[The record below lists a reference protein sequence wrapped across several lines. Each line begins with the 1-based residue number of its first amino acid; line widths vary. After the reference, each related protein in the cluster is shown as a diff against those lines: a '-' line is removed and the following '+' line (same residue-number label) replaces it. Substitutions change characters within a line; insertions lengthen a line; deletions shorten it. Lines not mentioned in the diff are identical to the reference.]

1 VPANPFARVRL
12 QTREFKQGA
21 WSSTQTA
28 NFLGADG
35 AELRWPS
42 LPKIDFARAKG
53 GDVLT
58 VSYPGATTFNYFVAM
73 RRSAEAAFAAI
84 APDVCIAARCG
95 IESYDAPRL
104 ELDGTVTVYKTSGR
118 NGDEWLAIAPSA
130 AAPLTPLWKA
140 GAASGVEYPIVR
152 LLDKMSLPIW
162 IARSPVGAT
171 GASLSVWQSGQ
182 RAPWIAEVQALKGC
196 LLPTCAAISQPEVT
210 HVATISRVTTNTAK
224 LYVSDRN
231 ETGQW
236 AQSMPDGGIDASMLQ
251 TGALEGAAMTLN
263 SFRAL
268 GNTQIIV
275 GIAEPLFIPTAA
287 MPAPTVTLFAVAKK

>member
-1 VPANPFARVRL
+1 
-12 QTREFKQGA
+12 
-21 WSSTQTA
+21 
-28 NFLGADG
+28 
-35 AELRWPS
+35 
-42 LPKIDFARAKG
+42 
-53 GDVLT
+53 
-58 VSYPGATTFNYFVAM
+58 
-73 RRSAEAAFAAI
+73 
-84 APDVCIAARCG
+84 
-95 IESYDAPRL
+95 
-104 ELDGTVTVYKTSGR
+104 
-118 NGDEWLAIAPSA
+118 
-130 AAPLTPLWKA
+130 
-140 GAASGVEYPIVR
+140 
-152 LLDKMSLPIW
+152 
-162 IARSPVGAT
+162 
-171 GASLSVWQSGQ
+171 
-182 RAPWIAEVQALKGC
+182 
-196 LLPTCAAISQPEVT
+196 VT